1 MIYTDPVA
9 AAPAFVSAL
18 ERVRRILILSHINPD
33 GDAIGSMLGLGHTLR
48 HSGKEVFMVASSAP
62 PDYTM
67 FLPGISDVQVYEPQ
81 QGLPEVDLIWLVDT
95 ASIERLGPI
104 YHEHAPTL
112 TACPLVIV
120 DHHVTN
126 NGAGLVNLVVPAA
139 ASCAELLFSLLT
151 AMMLPIVP
159 MAATCLL
166 LGLTTDTQSFQTSST
181 NPQSFR
187 VAAELLEAGADQRAI
202 IESVYYAT
210 PYSTLQ
216 LVGLAL
222 CQMQREGDLLWTYI
236 SQDMLQQ
243 TGAEDEAGDDVVRL
257 MQRTAGTRAC
267 VLFKERANGEVKISL
282 RSLPGINVARIAQTW
297 GGGGHEQAA
306 GATLAMDLG
315 TAQREVIPLVQA
327 TLNQQRQ
334 V

>member
-9 AAPAFVSAL
+9 AAPAFVSIL
-18 ERVRRILILSHINPD
+18 ERARRILILSHINPD

-48 HSGKEVFMVASSAP
+48 HNGKEVFMVASSAP
-62 PDYTM
+62 PDYTL
-67 FLPGISDVQVYEPQ
+67 FLPGISDVQVYEQ
-81 QGLPEVDLIWLVDT
+81 QRPLPEVDLIWLVDT
-95 ASIERLGPI
+95 ASLERLGPI
-104 YHEHAPTL
+104 YHEHVPAL
-112 TACPLVIV
+112 MACPLVIV

-126 NGAGLVNLVVPAA
+126 NGAGLVNLITPAA
-139 ASCAELLFSLLT
+139 AACAELLFRLLT
-151 AMMLPIVP
+151 AMMLPIPPV
-159 MAATCLL
+159 AATCLL

-181 NPQSFR
+181 CAQSLK

-222 CQMQREGDLLWTYI
+222 CQMQRDGDLLWTYI
-236 SQDMLQQ
+236 SQNMLRQ
-243 TGAEDEAGDDVVRL
+243 TGAEDEAGDDVLRL
-257 MQRTAGTRAC
+257 MQRTAGIRVC

-282 RSLPGINVARIAQTW
+282 RSIPGINVARIAQTW

-306 GATLAMDLG
+306 GATLALDLDA
-315 TAQREVIPLVQA
+315 AQREVLPLVQA
-327 TLNQQRQ
+327 TLNQYRQ